1 MDRENIADLVHQLND
16 VELAVLLSLVTR
28 KHCILTTEPGCLELL
43 RQQLELLGPAVFG
56 LTVAVVRCTPD
67 TTLDDFIEPLLLDET
82 RPSPTSHGISPVN
95 SHESGESYLGARNR
109 SSLLRT
115 SSQGARDESTSC
127 SRKLANIIIALDL
140 DVASDQIQ
148 TQALELIRTKRF
160 CTRNKNFHYAPD
172 RFLLI
177 ALLRRPNG
185 ESSLS
190 SHLCDYFFIS
200 HHHPAHEGFPEEVE
214 LEVESEQSD
223 VDSLASV
230 IRKVSTTPPP
240 FGGSRFPQVR
250 KNILVP
256 KDIVDTIKSMAD
268 DVTVGIEIRRYMFDL
283 TVFLRMHRAVAG
295 GISARATKDF
305 EELVRQVSTS
315 TYVLLCL
322 APLHSLDF
330 VTPSLA
336 SLGVYKVYS
345 HRIELVEHAD
355 GERSILWGSRPSAIA
370 KYLRHVD
377 VQGVLDE
384 VVTGVKVPL

>member
-1 MDRENIADLVHQLND
+1 MA
-16 VELAVLLSLVTR
+16 
-28 KHCILTTEPGCLELL
+28 
-43 RQQLELLGPAVFG
+43 
-56 LTVAVVRCTPD
+56 TVQCTPD
-67 TTLDDFIEPLLLDET
+67 TTLDDFIEPLLFDET
-82 RPSPTSHGISPVN
+82 RPSPSSHGISPVN
-95 SHESGESYLGARNR
+95 NRESGESYFGTRNR

-115 SSQGARDESTSC
+115 SSQGTHHESTSGI
-127 SRKLANIIIALDL
+127 RKLANIIIAQDLDL
-140 DVASDQIQ
+140 ASNQVQ

-160 CTRNKNFHYAPD
+160 CTSKKNFHCAPN

-177 ALLRRPNG
+177 ALLGKPND

-200 HHHPAHEGFPEEVE
+200 HHHPSDEGFPEVE
-214 LEVESEQSD
+214 REVESEQSD

-230 IRKVSTTPPP
+230 VIRKVPTTPPP
-240 FGGSRFPQVR
+240 FRAPRFPPAR

-256 KDIVDTIKSMAD
+256 KDMVDTIKSMAD
-268 DVTVGIEIRRYMFDL
+268 DVTISIEIRRYMFDL
-283 TVFLRMHRAVAG
+283 VVFLRMHRAVAG

-305 EELVRQVSTS
+305 EELVR
-315 TYVLLCL
+315 CL

-336 SLGVYKVYS
+336 SLGVYKAYS
-345 HRIELVEHAD
+345 HRIELVQHPD

-370 KYLRHVD
+370 EYLRHVD